1 MSSLEERKR
10 IREREIDDARREAA
24 QRRVLVLQALLAAV
38 LLSGAALFAYSRI
51 GDPPGEALDAAPAEV
66 LGTWT
71 TDMER
76 YAGASLTIEPERV
89 TLGFAPGAAASYEI
103 RSIRREEAAVHR
115 AYLVL
120 YDDQDG
126 VRQEMEIFVYD
137 GGQLRLKNPFE
148 AIWTRVE

>member
-10 IREREIDDARREAA
+10 IREHEIEAA
-24 QRRVLVLQALLAAV
+24 RQEASGRRVHFLQAALAAIV
-38 LLSGAALFAYSRI
+38 ISGVILFVAGRI
-51 GDPPGEALDAAPAEV
+51 GEPPGQALDETPAEV

-71 TDMER
+71 TDLER

-89 TLGFAPGAAASYEI
+89 TLGFAPGAEASYTI
-103 RSIRREEAAVHR
+103 RSIRREETAVHR
-115 AYLVL
+115 SYLIF

-137 GGQLRLKNPFE
+137 NGQLRLRNPFE
-148 AIWTRVE
+148 AVWTRVE